1 LIDDDT
7 TNFVNGLLLE
17 DLQVCD
23 QILVANNG
31 LEALQIIGE
40 QCRVNCN
47 PDIILLDKNMPVIDG
62 PEFMSEWQ
70 LLELTDKQPS
80 IYILTTSLNLKD
92 IEKLHQKPIRGYLS
106 KPLTQVM
113 VKGLLESYFKEYE
126 KKG

>member
-31 LEALQIIGE
+31 LEAMQIIGE

-47 PDIILLDKNMPVIDG
+47 PDITLLDKNMPVMDG

-80 IYILTTSLNLKD
+80 IYILITSLNLKD

-106 KPLTQVM
+106 KPLTHVM
-113 VKGLLESYFKEYE
+113 VKSLLESYFKENE